1 LLPGLI
7 INEIGNLHGYP
18 RVVTDIDPRERADGP
33 ERPGPPERDDRSD
46 RDDRTRARRDGRELP
61 ADDIRARVQ
70 QVAVRQQRFERHLA
84 ERLGVDRAGL
94 DAMDHLITT
103 GPATPSELARRVEV
117 STAAMTL
124 VLNRLES
131 AGHVRRERH
140 PSDGRKLVVTAE
152 QASADRAYEQVLPMI
167 DGIERLVEGMD
178 DTERAIV
185 QRFLDRLIGV
195 YDDAT
200 P

>member
-1 LLPGLI
+1 MSK
-7 INEIGNLHGYP
+7 
-18 RVVTDIDPRERADGP
+18 R
-33 ERPGPPERDDRSD
+33 RS
-46 RDDRTRARRDGRELP
+46 A
-61 ADDIRARVQ
+61 IS
-70 QVAVRQQRFERHLA
+70 
-84 ERLGVDRAGL
+84 
-94 DAMDHLITT
+94 
-103 GPATPSELARRVEV
+103 PATPSELARRVEV

-140 PSDGRKLVVTAE
+140 PSDGRKLIVTAE

-167 DGIERLVEGMD
+167 DGIEHLVDGMD
-178 DTERAIV
+178 EAERAVV
-185 QRFLDRLIGV
+185 QGFLDRLIAV

>member
-1 LLPGLI
+1 M
-7 INEIGNLHGYP
+7 
-18 RVVTDIDPRERADGP
+18 VTDIDPRD
-33 ERPGPPERDDRSD
+33 RPD

-140 PSDGRKLVVTAE
+140 PSDGRKLIVTAE

-167 DGIERLVEGMD
+167 DGVEHLHDGKVEA
-178 DTERAIV
+178 ERAVV
-185 QRFLDRLIGV
+185 QGFLDRLIAV

>member
-1 LLPGLI
+1 MSDTDPNVPETI
-7 INEIGNLHGYP
+7 DDP
-18 RVVTDIDPRERADGP
+18 RVRPAGVDRAD
-33 ERPGPPERDDRSD
+33 RDD

-61 ADDIRARVQ
+61 TDDIRARVQ
-70 QVAVRQQRFERHLA
+70 QIAVRQQRFERHLA

-94 DAMDHLITT
+94 DAMDHLITI

-124 VLNRLES
+124 VLNRLEA
-131 AGHVRRERH
+131 AGHVRRDRH
-140 PSDGRKLVVTAE
+140 PSDGRKLIVTAAPE
-152 QASADRAYEQVLPMI
+152 SSDLAYEQVLPLI
-167 DGIERLVEGMD
+167 DGIEGIVDGM
-178 DTERAIV
+178 TGAERTAV
-185 QRFLDRLIGV
+185 QVFLDQLIAL

>member
-1 LLPGLI
+1 M
-7 INEIGNLHGYP
+7 
-18 RVVTDIDPRERADGP
+18 TDIDPRERADGP
-33 ERPGPPERDDRSD
+33 ERPEPPERDDRSD